1 MLTNKIFIQLYK
13 NKINININKK
23 IKNKKR
29 WEDELIYVIQNVKSL
44 LIMELE
50 RFYLSTE
57 DHNFSTM
64 IYISYYII
72 KNL

>member
-23 IKNKKR
+23 IKIKKR

-44 LIMELE
+44 LIMKLE
-50 RFYLSTE
+50 KFIYQLDQKNFHKDLS
-57 DHNFSTM
+57 
-64 IYISYYII
+64 YII
-72 KNL
+72 